1 MTSLLTRED
10 ELILRSRIRRR
21 HAIEEAMQELGY
33 STPGELGPDAERDWH
48 EGQESSRC
56 FANYALPAI
65 RKISCD
71 MVDSCCASDNA
82 KIQEMNR
89 AYAAAEALAWSNTN
103 IPSFM
108 DAVLNIDLRGR
119 AFPHVPVGSDEAPDW
134 EKFAVSYGT
143 MGRYPTPLYGR
154 ETTANIDECIDVI
167 ADSFIFARS
176 LATIAPPDIVKYVIS
191 SLGLDRGYPR
201 DTVEII
207 EHLGIRPNVERARK
221 KAAQSILSNPDLCD
235 HMRVNAES
243 WYLRFG
249 MDPKEIMD
257 VSL

>member
-1 MTSLLTRED
+1 MTSLLTMED
-10 ELILRSRIRRR
+10 ELILRSRVRRR

-33 STPGELGPDAERDWH
+33 STPGELGPDAEHDWH
-48 EGQESSRC
+48 EGQEASRC

-65 RKISCD
+65 RKIACD
-71 MVDSCCASDNA
+71 MVDSCCASDDA
-82 KIQEMNR
+82 KIQEMNQ
-89 AYAAAEALAWSNTN
+89 AYAAAEALAWSNTS

-108 DAVLNIDLRGR
+108 DAVLSIDLRGR
-119 AFPHVPVGSDEAPDW
+119 AFPRGLDNGEAPDW

-191 SLGLDRGYPR
+191 SLGIDRGYPR
-201 DTVEII
+201 DTVEIM
-207 EHLGIRPNVERARK
+207 EHLGIRRKVERARK

-257 VSL
+257 VNL

>member
-1 MTSLLTRED
+1 MTSLLTMED

-21 HAIEEAMQELGY
+21 HAIEEAMQELGH
-33 STPGELGPDAERDWH
+33 STPGELGPDAEHDWN
-48 EGQESSRC
+48 EGREASRC

-65 RKISCD
+65 RKIACD
-71 MVDSCCASDNA
+71 MVDSSWTSDNA

-89 AYAAAEALAWSNTN
+89 AYTAAEALALSNTN

-108 DAVLNIDLRGR
+108 DAVLDINLHGR
-119 AFPHVPVGSDEAPDW
+119 AYPQVPVCSDEAPDW
-134 EKFAVSYGT
+134 EKFSVAYGT
-143 MGRYPTPLYGR
+143 MGRYPAPLYGR
-154 ETTANIDECIDVI
+154 ETLANIDECIDVI

-176 LATIAPPDIVKYVIS
+176 LATIAPPDIVKYVLS

-249 MDPKEIMD
+249 MDPKEITD
-257 VSL
+257 VNL